1 MTYID
6 AIILGATQGFTEF
19 LPVSSSGH
27 LIIARKIFSLPLQG
41 SLTFDAI
48 LQCAT
53 VLAVVLYFA
62 KDLWNIALSVI
73 RYITG
78 KVISRTEKVY
88 IWAIALGTI
97 PAIIFGLLL
106 ESAMDSVFRNVDLVA
121 GALLGGSMLMWYAQ
135 KQSVV
140 DRRKLIG
147 DTDSPKGPLEE
158 NQALTVKK
166 GIAIGFF
173 QSLALIPGVSRS
185 GATISG
191 GLLVGLS
198 REEATRFSFLLSV
211 PILVGSGL
219 KKLLEVNFATSGG
232 MFGALM
238 VGSGVSFVA
247 GLLAIHYF
255 IKYLKTHTLSV
266 FIWYRVALAIALFI
280 FL

>member
-1 MTYID
+1 MGYID
-6 AIILGATQGFTEF
+6 AIILGAVQGLTEF

-27 LIIARKIFSLPLQG
+27 LLIARKIFDLPLQG
-41 SLTFDAI
+41 SLSFDAI

-53 VLAVVLYFA
+53 VLAVLLYFA
-62 KDLWNIALSVI
+62 KDLWSIALSVL
-73 RYITG
+73 RYVSG
-78 KVISRTEKVY
+78 KMISETEKVY

-106 ESAMDSVFRNVDLVA
+106 ESTMDSVFRNIHLVA
-121 GALLGGSMLMWYAQ
+121 LALLVGSALMWYAQ
-135 KQSVV
+135 EKSKVDSRQST
-140 DRRKLIG
+140 G
-147 DTDSPKGPLEE
+147 DVGS
-158 NQALTVKK
+158 LTVKR
-166 GIAIGFF
+166 GIIVGFF
-173 QSLALIPGVSRS
+173 QSLALVPGISRS

-219 KKLLEVNFATSGG
+219 KKLLEVDFGASGG
-232 MFGALM
+232 VFGPLFI
-238 VGSGVSFVA
+238 GSVVSFIV

-255 IKYLKTHTLSV
+255 IKYLKTHNLSV
-266 FIWYRVALAIALFI
+266 FIWYRVLLAVVLFV

>member
-140 DRRKLIG
+140 DSRKLIG

-255 IKYLKTHTLSV
+255 IKY
-266 FIWYRVALAIALFI
+266 FG
-280 FL
+280 

>member
-6 AIILGATQGFTEF
+6 AIILGAIQGFTEF

-140 DRRKLIG
+140 DSRKLIG

-158 NQALTVKK
+158 NQVLTVKK